1 MAMRYSPK
9 PVVTA
14 PFGFTLGGGCE
25 VAMAGSR
32 VVAHAESYVGQ
43 VEVGVGLLPA
53 GGGCKELLRRIVSP
67 AMQTPNA
74 DPLPYLQ
81 RVFELI
87 GMAKVATSAEEA
99 RQMGFFGPCDRVVM
113 NRDQLIAE
121 AKRTVLDMAAEGY
134 RPPIRGKNIYA
145 AGERMLAVLRLAI
158 YSMVQGKYISE
169 YDAYIGNKIA
179 YVLCG
184 GSLTAP
190 AWVTEQY
197 ILDLEREAFVSLCGE
212 DKTRERIL
220 HFLNTGKPLR
230 N

>member
-1 MAMRYSPK
+1 
-9 PVVTA
+9 
-14 PFGFTLGGGCE
+14 
-25 VAMAGSR
+25 
-32 VVAHAESYVGQ
+32 
-43 VEVGVGLLPA
+43 
-53 GGGCKELLRRIVSP
+53 
-67 AMQTPNA
+67 
-74 DPLPYLQ
+74 
-81 RVFELI
+81 
-87 GMAKVATSAEEA
+87 
-99 RQMGFFGPCDRVVM
+99 M

-121 AKRTVLDMAAEGY
+121 AKRTVLDMVAEGY

-190 AWVTEQY
+190 TWVTEQY

-212 DKTRERIL
+212 EKTRERIL